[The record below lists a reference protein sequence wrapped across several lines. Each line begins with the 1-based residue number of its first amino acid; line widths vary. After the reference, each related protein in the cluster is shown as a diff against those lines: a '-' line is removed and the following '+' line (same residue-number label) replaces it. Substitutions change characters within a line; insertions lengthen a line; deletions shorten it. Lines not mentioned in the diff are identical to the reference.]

1 MDEVGIIYFIVGFV
15 VACIYYHRESK
26 KATEIDE
33 PIANVATMSV
43 WLFWPAVVTIWF
55 IKWVYKKLIS
65 LKEKQK

>member
-1 MDEVGIIYFIVGFV
+1 MDAVGIIYFIVGFV

-26 KATEIDE
+26 KVTEIDE

-55 IKWVYKKLIS
+55 IKWVYKLIS
-65 LKEKQK
+65 NKKK

>member
-55 IKWVYKKLIS
+55 IKWVYKLIS
-65 LKEKQK
+65 NKKK